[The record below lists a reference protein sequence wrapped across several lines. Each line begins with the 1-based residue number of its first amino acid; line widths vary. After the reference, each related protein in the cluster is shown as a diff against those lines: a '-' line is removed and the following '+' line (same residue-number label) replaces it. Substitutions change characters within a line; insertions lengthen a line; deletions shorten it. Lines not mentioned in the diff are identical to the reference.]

1 MVIGFGWC
9 GRGLAARA
17 RGMGARVVVC
27 EVDPRRALEAVMEGY
42 QVLPVAEAAR
52 VGEVSVT
59 VTGNRTQ
66 ALAVERLATAA
77 DPSRRACTRSRP
89 RRGPPDRLMLTNRS
103 PDGRGQVG
111 FPAMTPLAAAS
122 LAGLLGLAAGSVA
135 NVVIDLVPRREPLA
149 RPGSRC
155 PSCGAR
161 VAWRD
166 NVPVV
171 GWLLRRGRCR
181 ACRAPISP
189 RYPLVELATG
199 LLWFLLTLRL
209 VAAGLGWAVPA
220 YLALAFVCL
229 VLAVIDASTR
239 LLPNRI
245 TYPAFPVLLGLL
257 LVASLGLGDLGRL
270 ARGLLAAAAVGA
282 FFLLLAL
289 ISPRGM
295 GLGDV
300 KLAPTLGLALG
311 WLSWGTVA
319 VGVFAGFLL
328 GGLAGVAAIL
338 VLGLT
343 RKSLLPF
350 GPWLV
355 AGALLGV
362 LAGGDVAAWYARA
375 LIGS

>member
-1 MVIGFGWC
+1 
-9 GRGLAARA
+9 
-17 RGMGARVVVC
+17 
-27 EVDPRRALEAVMEGY
+27 
-42 QVLPVAEAAR
+42 
-52 VGEVSVT
+52 
-59 VTGNRTQ
+59 
-66 ALAVERLATAA
+66 
-77 DPSRRACTRSRP
+77 
-89 RRGPPDRLMLTNRS
+89 
-103 PDGRGQVG
+103 
-111 FPAMTPLAAAS
+111 MTPLSAAV
-122 LAGLLGLAAGSVA
+122 LAGLVGLAAGSFA
-135 NVVIDLVPRREPLA
+135 NVVIHRVPRRA
-149 RPGSRC
+149 SVVRPGSSC
-155 PSCGAR
+155 PACG
-161 VAWRD
+161 VPIAWRD
-166 NVPVV
+166 NLPVL
-171 GWLLRRGRCR
+171 GWLSLRGRCR

-189 RYPLVELATG
+189 RYPLVELAMG
-199 LLWFLLTLRL
+199 VLWFLVTLRL
-209 VAAGLGWAVPA
+209 AGAGLGWAVPA
-220 YLALAFVCL
+220 YLALAFICL

-245 TYPAFPVLLGLL
+245 TYPAFPVVLGLL
-257 LVASLGLGDLGRL
+257 VLASVGLGDLGRL

-282 FFLLLAL
+282 FFLALAL

-328 GGLAGVAAIL
+328 GGLAGLAAIL

-343 RKSLLPF
+343 RKSLVPF

-375 LIGS
+375 LAGA

>member
-1 MVIGFGWC
+1 
-9 GRGLAARA
+9 
-17 RGMGARVVVC
+17 
-27 EVDPRRALEAVMEGY
+27 
-42 QVLPVAEAAR
+42 
-52 VGEVSVT
+52 
-59 VTGNRTQ
+59 
-66 ALAVERLATAA
+66 
-77 DPSRRACTRSRP
+77 
-89 RRGPPDRLMLTNRS
+89 
-103 PDGRGQVG
+103 
-111 FPAMTPLAAAS
+111 MTPLAAAS
-122 LAGLLGLAAGSVA
+122 LAGLLGLAAGSFA
-135 NVVIDLVPRREPLA
+135 SVVIHRVPRRESVI

-155 PSCGAR
+155 PSCG
-161 VAWRD
+161 VPIAWRD

-171 GWLLRRGRCR
+171 GWLLRGRCR
-181 ACRAPISP
+181 ACRAPFSP
-189 RYPLVELATG
+189 RYPLVELAMG

-209 VAAGLGWAVPA
+209 VAGGLGWAVPA

-257 LVASLGLGDLGRL
+257 GVASVGLGDLGRL

-282 FFLLLAL
+282 LFLLLAL

-328 GGLAGVAAIL
+328 GGLAGVAAIAL
-338 VLGLT
+338 LGLT

-362 LAGGDVAAWYARA
+362 LAGADVAAWYARA
-375 LIGS
+375 LVGS